1 MTPKYKTDR
10 PSMEADCEVDF
21 FTASGPGGQHR
32 NRAKTG
38 VRLRHKPSGVIVTA
52 TETRSQSTNLE
63 KAYDRLQKRLE
74 KLNLPRKKRKRTKP
88 SKAARERRLKT
99 KARRSQTKRL
109 RSSPKGEE

>member
-10 PSMEADCEVDF
+10 RSLENDCEVDF

-32 NRAKTG
+32 NRSKTG

-74 KLNLPRKKRKRTKP
+74 KLNRPKKKRKRTRP
-88 SKAARERRLKT
+88 SKAARERRLKSKT
-99 KARRSQTKRL
+99 HRSQTKRL
-109 RSSPKGEE
+109 RRKPKGEE